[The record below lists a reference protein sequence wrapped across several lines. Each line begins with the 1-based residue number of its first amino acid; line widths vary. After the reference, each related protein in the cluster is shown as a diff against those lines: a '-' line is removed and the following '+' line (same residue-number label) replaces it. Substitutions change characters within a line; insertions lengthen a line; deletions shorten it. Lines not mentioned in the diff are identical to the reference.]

1 MPVTPP
7 VLVPPELVVPPVLF
21 VPPVLVTP
29 PVLFVPPVL
38 LAPPVPVAPPVLF
51 VPPVLLTPPVLLV
64 PPVLVV
70 QVAIGTAP
78 RDLTK
83 AAPIYK
89 RLLELNASALLHS
102 AFGLEGDQIVLAAA
116 LELEHLDLNELEAVL
131 ADIDVALGEHVPSL
145 RNLVESA
152 S

>member
-1 MPVTPP
+1 MIRTSDDLEAQLGHLGRRYERTEDGTFIISLGPSQPP
-7 VLVPPELVVPPVLF
+7 
-21 VPPVLVTP
+21 
-29 PVLFVPPVL
+29 
-38 LAPPVPVAPPVLF
+38 AA
-51 VPPVLLTPPVLLV
+51 VLLV

-78 RDLTK
+78 TDVNR

-89 RLLELNASALLHS
+89 KLLELNASALLHS

-131 ADIDVALGEHVPSL
+131 ADIDVALGEHVPLL
-145 RNLVESA
+145 RNMVSNA

>member
-1 MPVTPP
+1 MIRSSDDLEAQLGRLGRRYERTEDGTFIISLGPSQPP
-7 VLVPPELVVPPVLF
+7 
-21 VPPVLVTP
+21 
-29 PVLFVPPVL
+29 
-38 LAPPVPVAPPVLF
+38 AA
-51 VPPVLLTPPVLLV
+51 VLLV

-78 RDLTK
+78 QDLGK

-89 RLLELNASALLHS
+89 KLLELNASALLHS

-131 ADIDVALGEHVPSL
+131 ADIDVALGEHVPLL
-145 RNLVESA
+145 RSMVQAA

>member
-1 MPVTPP
+1 MIRTSDDLEAQLGRLGRRYERTQDGTFILSLGPNQPP
-7 VLVPPELVVPPVLF
+7 
-21 VPPVLVTP
+21 
-29 PVLFVPPVL
+29 
-38 LAPPVPVAPPVLF
+38 AA
-51 VPPVLLTPPVLLV
+51 VLLV

-78 RDLTK
+78 QDLVK

-89 RLLELNASALLHS
+89 KLLELNASALLHS

-131 ADIDVALGEHVPSL
+131 ADIDVALGEHVPEL
-145 RNLVESA
+145 RTMVSNA